1 MKLTNLS
8 DNKTIEIPND
18 LYSVDELNWS
28 AVVSNHQRTLDG
40 TLLIEQSV
48 RKHGKPYVLSARD
61 DMAWVTRQMV
71 NDLQAWAN
79 LTNAKFKLQC
89 HQDGMNKEIKVM
101 FDHTDDPIK
110 ASPVK
115 GHNSP
120 NLDDYFTIELR
131 FVQVE

>member
-28 AVVSNHQRTLDG
+28 AVVASHQRTLDG

-48 RKHGKPYVLSARD
+48 RKHGKPYVLQARD
-61 DMAWVTRQMV
+61 DMAWVTRQVV

-79 LTNAKFKLQC
+79 LTDTKFRLDYR
-89 HQDGMNKEIKVM
+89 QDGIDKTMTVM

>member
-48 RKHGKPYVLSARD
+48 RKHGKPYVLTARD
-61 DMAWVTRQMV
+61 DMAWVTRHTV
-71 NDLQAWAN
+71 NTLQAWAN
-79 LTNAKFKLQC
+79 LTDTKFELSYR
-89 HQDGMNKEIKVM
+89 QDGVDKTMTVM

-115 GHNSP
+115 EHNSP
-120 NLDDYFTIELR
+120 ELDDYFKIELR
-131 FVQVE
+131 FVQVQ